1 MIRVTSLTIG
11 NAVSATSHGASGP
24 DSSVMTNQSQSEEPW
39 RRNEPKS
46 VIEGVSTDRSQFD
59 PSQSRTRP
67 TKQTHRS
74 GRCGFERFRLET
86 GPMGG

>member
-11 NAVSATSHGASGP
+11 NAVSATSRGASGP
-24 DSSVMTNQSQSEEPW
+24 DSSVMANQSQSEEPR

-46 VIEGVSTDRSQFD
+46 VIESVSTDRSQFD
-59 PSQSRTRP
+59 PVHGRNCS

-74 GRCGFERFRLET
+74 GPCDFERSRLET